1 MDKNIN
7 DFDIIKKK
15 NEFELSK
22 LYLYTAKIL
31 FTYLVNWIIF
41 KHNIKDIKHISKFN
55 F

>member
-7 DFDIIKKK
+7 DFDIIEKK
-15 NEFELSK
+15 NEFKPS
-22 LYLYTAKIL
+22 KIL

-41 KHNIKDIKHISKFN
+41 KHNTKNIKHNSKFD